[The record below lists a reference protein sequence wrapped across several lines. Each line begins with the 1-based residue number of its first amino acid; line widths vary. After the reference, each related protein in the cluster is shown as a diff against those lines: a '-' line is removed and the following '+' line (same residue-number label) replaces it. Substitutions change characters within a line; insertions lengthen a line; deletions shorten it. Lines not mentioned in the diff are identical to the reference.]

1 MAKVKHLQYIIVMAA
16 VALGTSCRKE
26 QANDIEPPVLED
38 TTHHQFKVG
47 QKWRYTTRPHEPGS
61 TLTILKIEAYEGEV
75 IVHIA
80 VSGLLM
86 SSPGDAK
93 PKDNIGHLPVAAYI
107 LESSV
112 TTLAEKSVPL
122 PDFKGGYRIWRK
134 DFDKGQAGYFTAPV
148 SKCVEVIEKGLNK
161 GVRTL

>member
-1 MAKVKHLQYIIVMAA
+1 VIKVKHLKYIIVMAA
-16 VALGTSCRKE
+16 VALGAGCRKE
-26 QANDIEPPVLED
+26 QPNDIEPPVLED

-47 QKWRYTTRPHEPGS
+47 QKWRYTTRPREPGS
-61 TLTILKIEAYEGEV
+61 TLIILKIEVCEGDV

-93 PKDNIGHLPVAAYI
+93 PKGNIGHLPIAAYI

-112 TTLAEKSVPL
+112 TTLAEKSIPL
-122 PDFKGGYRIWRK
+122 PDFEEGYRIWRK

-148 SKCVEVIEKGLNK
+148 SECVEVIEKGLNK
-161 GVRTL
+161 